1 MVKEQYRK
9 EMEQVKLNDEQMARL
24 VEMMAAPPVQKVR
37 HVGRTILAAAV
48 LAALL
53 SVAALAVS
61 PTLRQ
66 TLESLLG
73 DFAPYSQAVEGV
85 SVEDQGI
92 RVSVVK
98 AIADEAGG
106 SVYLEFQDITGD
118 RLTEGTVIPDM
129 YPISYDPETHT
140 LLAEYKW
147 REYFGQINED
157 GSITIPIHKIQG
169 GEYFEGIQLPQE
181 LLDADNVL
189 NTEIASEAYSHGSD
203 DKRVVLAPEQTPRK
217 LDGADNITLSS
228 MGFDEDG
235 LLHIQIKI
243 ADDFVKYISSES
255 HYYFVDLS
263 TLHPHLK
270 DQYQEGIFA
279 LNGLD
284 YQLRDGRYLDF
295 VVRSQVVSGFEDMS
309 WGDYLPKEAYQDA
322 PVLLEGWIATREQVE
337 GDWTLTFPLHF
348 QPSQTVAVGQ
358 EVNTK
363 CVESADF
370 SVMSTTL
377 KITRP
382 TGQYYAGLPGLPLT
396 VYRTDG
402 THITVADSR
411 CVHPWTEEEPWV
423 LDRWEYAEP
432 FAPDEVAAFS
442 LGYWYIPL
450 QKGRALPG
458 YWLTELPD

>member
-37 HVGRTILAAAV
+37 HVGRTVLAAAV

-53 SVAALAVS
+53 SAAALAVS

-309 WGDYLPKEAYQDA
+309 WGDYLPKEA
-322 PVLLEGWIATREQVE
+322 
-337 GDWTLTFPLHF
+337 
-348 QPSQTVAVGQ
+348 
-358 EVNTK
+358 
-363 CVESADF
+363 
-370 SVMSTTL
+370 
-377 KITRP
+377 
-382 TGQYYAGLPGLPLT
+382 
-396 VYRTDG
+396 
-402 THITVADSR
+402 
-411 CVHPWTEEEPWV
+411 
-423 LDRWEYAEP
+423 
-432 FAPDEVAAFS
+432 
-442 LGYWYIPL
+442 
-450 QKGRALPG
+450 
-458 YWLTELPD
+458 